1 MNYPAASYGVS
12 RTCPP
17 LPRMLAFKLVAV
29 PGDLP
34 AIAVCAG
41 IAVVR
46 RPWRG
51 AGRRVAGGS
60 DFYNLNE
67 ASFGE
72 FNPIT
77 HENLCLPYEMHFL
90 FLFHRGNLRNLW
102 IKLAASGGTL

>member
-1 MNYPAASYGVS
+1 
-12 RTCPP
+12 
-17 LPRMLAFKLVAV
+17 MLAFKLVAV

-72 FNPIT
+72 LNPTI
-77 HENLCLPYEMHFL
+77 HENLC
-90 FLFHRGNLRNLW
+90 NLRIETKTQTGCQKNHATTSL
-102 IKLAASGGTL
+102 IQPLLRRRYC